1 MYKVR
6 TTNSYIFMNSIRENK
21 NPQFENFSKNELIEM
36 LNILSDEYR
45 DCYQRIEKTIEFITR
60 TQYDEELR
68 SHVYGLTFVGTEKV
82 RAILKGEKDE
92 TN

>member
-6 TTNSYIFMNSIRENK
+6 TTNPYIFMNSIKEGK

-45 DCYQRIEKTIEFITR
+45 NIYQRNNKALEFIDKN
-60 TQYDEELR
+60 QYDEELR
-68 SHVYGLTFVGTEKV
+68 SHVCGLTFAKTEKV
-82 RAILKGEKDE
+82 RKILKGEKDE
-92 TN
+92 IN

>member
-6 TTNSYIFMNSIRENK
+6 VTNPYIFMNSIRENK

-45 DCYQRIEKTIEFITR
+45 NCYQKYNSLLHEYGFDIEIDNWDKEVIE
-60 TQYDEELR
+60 D
-68 SHVYGLTFVGTEKV
+68 G
-82 RAILKGEKDE
+82 
-92 TN
+92 

>member
-6 TTNSYIFMNSIRENK
+6 TTNPYIFMNSIKEGK

-45 DCYQRIEKTIEFITR
+45 IQQYRINQTIAHLDIFIEDTNLSK
-60 TQYDEELR
+60 YDTLKILM
-68 SHVYGLTFVGTEKV
+68 YAKKK
-82 RAILKGEKDE
+82 LKGEKDE